1 MVNTTTSVS
10 VPSGAEGRVGS
21 NRSCEKKITVW
32 SRVQLPLHLDTCR
45 NVLRIETMGGLR
57 KWHVRNLPCT
67 TVDDAVYSKSPPTT
81 TPCPGRKSRPGFWR
95 KAHGCNAEVL
105 SMGEWWTIKQPWKG
119 CAVVKPGE
127 AGGMC
132 LDATRRAQRP
142 IDLRYHAI
150 APAGQ
155 GTCSIPRHN
164 HLRVPGRGTIGPSV
178 INGAVAFCA
187 SKPWETHESGMSG
200 TCHAQLF
207 LTWCIGATPSESQT
221 KGLDALICK
230 TIASEWLDPEV
241 VKAVLSHKERIKSGA
256 RESSRLPLRS
266 ASLKLFNRTFAT
278 GWPF

>member
-1 MVNTTTSVS
+1 MVNTTTSDS

-164 HLRVPGRGTIGPSV
+164 HLQGSRKGDHWTISYKRSRGVLRIETMGDSRERHVRNLPCPTIFDVVYRSHSFRKSDEG
-178 INGAVAFCA
+178 
-187 SKPWETHESGMSG
+187 SG
-200 TCHAQLF
+200 C
-207 LTWCIGATPSESQT
+207 
-221 KGLDALICK
+221 
-230 TIASEWLDPEV
+230 
-241 VKAVLSHKERIKSGA
+241 SH
-256 RESSRLPLRS
+256 L
-266 ASLKLFNRTFAT
+266 
-278 GWPF
+278 

>member
-1 MVNTTTSVS
+1 MGFV
-10 VPSGAEGRVGS
+10 AES
-21 NRSCEKKITVW
+21 LW
-32 SRVQLPLHLDTCR
+32 DSRR
-45 NVLRIETMGGLR
+45 ELR
-57 KWHVRNLPCT
+57 
-67 TVDDAVYSKSPPTT
+67 
-81 TPCPGRKSRPGFWR
+81 
-95 KAHGCNAEVL
+95 
-105 SMGEWWTIKQPWKG
+105 
-119 CAVVKPGE
+119 
-127 AGGMC
+127 
-132 LDATRRAQRP
+132 QRP
-142 IDLRYHAI
+142 PPFPAPPHPRPSASIRGSPSATPKALCPPSI
-150 APAGQ
+150 AR
-155 GTCSIPRHN
+155 PRSEWGHDPFG
-164 HLRVPGRGTIGPSV
+164 VPGRGTIGPST
-178 INGAVAFCA
+178 INGTVAFCA